1 MNASPFE
8 LYEKAKAELARLRQ
22 VRAGTSEWIRFSS
35 TLLEWVM
42 VCQGVVME
50 KQKAAFDA
58 ARDGMQLAHV
68 SELRTEA
75 KDALYYVD
83 QLTGL
88 YQRAKQHIV

>member
-1 MNASPFE
+1 MKPSPFE
-8 LYEKAKAELARLRQ
+8 LYEKAKVEHARLRQ

-42 VCQGVVME
+42 ACQAVVME

-58 ARDGMQLAHV
+58 ARDGMQLAQV

-83 QLTGL
+83 QLTAL